1 MVGRLLVEGTVA
13 VEEVGTNAATSWPLP
28 LLRFGEGANK
38 VDFPAKI
45 SKSDSWR

>member
-28 LLRFGEGANK
+28 LLRFGEGAINRNLNCRYGK
-38 VDFPAKI
+38 Q
-45 SKSDSWR
+45 S